1 VSDFAAAIS
10 VSKLFPC
17 EQVCFHW
24 PHLDNEF
31 PPLRWVSADLL
42 KRNDL
47 RSQPHTLRVLF
58 SRVFMAAV
66 GSSAMK

>member
-1 VSDFAAAIS
+1 M
-10 VSKLFPC
+10 
-17 EQVCFHW
+17 
-24 PHLDNEF
+24 DNEVLA
-31 PPLRWVSADLL
+31 LRRVSADLL

-66 GSSAMK
+66 GGSAVK